1 MSVRTDQR
9 RDTRPELD
17 AYNKAIKL
25 TSHVMSVAKP
35 KETNPNNKHIPKRF
49 ANVGKT
55 LVDIAIEIGADI
67 LEANKGYYVG
77 NNLADEV
84 LLEHYEKRIELEE
97 RALKLT
103 FRLEHVFRVLN
114 DNCHFAESTNKYMMD
129 LIDEQRAVL
138 TKWIR
143 SEKTKAKSLKAGVL

>member
-1 MSVRTDQR
+1 MAVRVDQR
-9 RDTRPELD
+9 RPTRPELD

-35 KETNPNNKHIPKRF
+35 KEEKPNNKHIPKRY
-49 ANVGKT
+49 VKLGEKMIDIT
-55 LVDIAIEIGADI
+55 VDIGADV

-77 NNLADEV
+77 SNLDAKTLID
-84 LLEHYEKRIELEE
+84 HYEKRITLEE

-103 FRLEHVFRVLN
+103 FRLEHIYRVLN
-114 DNCHFAESTNKYMMD
+114 DNVHFAESTNKYMMD
-129 LIDEQRAVL
+129 LIDEQRAIL

-143 SEKTKAKSLKAGVL
+143 AEKTKSKALRTKF